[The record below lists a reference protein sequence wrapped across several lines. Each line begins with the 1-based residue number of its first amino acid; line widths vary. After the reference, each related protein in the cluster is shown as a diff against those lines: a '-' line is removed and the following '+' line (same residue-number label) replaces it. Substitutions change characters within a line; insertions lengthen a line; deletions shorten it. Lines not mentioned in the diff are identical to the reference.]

1 MPVPSLKE
9 KGSYPEKEERQR
21 ISETPGD
28 SLLAEEDVWKD
39 DKTRSEKDQ
48 EKMTPKEDIVDPKDD
63 VPQLLSADDL
73 QRLAA
78 NQPKSLQP
86 PVLIRRGTV
95 LDETIEKLKKRVV
108 SPDVSLLN
116 LRDAPADKESGFVEM
131 KSDDVGQEA
140 KDPCTSDKK
149 DDYYGDKHDDIER
162 SESSSPSRN
171 SSSLSQST
179 SSRSSSPAV
188 ELINRFKESKKKSE
202 QGEKSFEKGERII
215 QLNFCHGKN
224 PCSKVR

>member
-9 KGSYPEKEERQR
+9 KESYPEKEERQR

-28 SLLAEEDVWKD
+28 SLLVEKDVWKE
-39 DKTRSEKDQ
+39 DKTRSERDQ
-48 EKMTPKEDIVDPKDD
+48 EKMAPKEDIVDPKDD
-63 VPQLLSADDL
+63 VPQLLAADDL

-116 LRDAPADKESGFVEM
+116 LRDAPADKESGFGGM

-202 QGEKSFEKGERII
+202 QGEKSFEKGEHII

-224 PCSKVR
+224 PAK

>member
-1 MPVPSLKE
+1 MLV
-9 KGSYPEKEERQR
+9 
-21 ISETPGD
+21 
-28 SLLAEEDVWKD
+28 EEDVWKD

-48 EKMTPKEDIVDPKDD
+48 EKMTPKENIVDPKDD

-116 LRDAPADKESGFVEM
+116 LRDVPANKESGFVEM
-131 KSDDVGQEA
+131 KSDDVSQEA

-149 DDYYGDKHDDIER
+149 DDYYGDKQDDNER

-202 QGEKSFEKGERII
+202 QGEKSSEKGEHII

-224 PCSKVR
+224 PTK

>member
-1 MPVPSLKE
+1 MWSHLADNTDTKIAIHTKKVEDK
-9 KGSYPEKEERQR
+9 QT
-21 ISETPGD
+21 SETPGKS
-28 SLLAEEDVWKD
+28 SLVRDDVKEQV
-39 DKTRSEKDQ
+39 KTRSEIDQ
-48 EKMTPKEDIVDPKDD
+48 EQINSKEDIIDPKDD

-95 LDETIEKLKKRVV
+95 LDETIEKLKKRVE
-108 SPDVSLLN
+108 SPDLALLN
-116 LRDAPADKESGFVEM
+116 LPEMPANKQSCFGEM
-131 KSDDVGQEA
+131 KSDSSQEV

-149 DDYYGDKHDDIER
+149 GSCYGDQQEDNDR

-171 SSSLSQST
+171 SSLLSQST

-188 ELINRFKESKKKSE
+188 ELINRFKESNMNSE
-202 QGEKSFEKGERII
+202 QREKSSEKGEYIVHFD
-215 QLNFCHGKN
+215 LCGGYN
-224 PCSKVR
+224 PKR

>member
-1 MPVPSLKE
+1 MEAKQP
-9 KGSYPEKEERQR
+9 
-21 ISETPGD
+21 SETPRKSSVVG
-28 SLLAEEDVWKD
+28 EDVKEQ
-39 DKTRSEKDQ
+39 DKVRSEVDQ
-48 EKMTPKEDIVDPKDD
+48 EQVNTKEDIVDPKDD

-116 LRDAPADKESGFVEM
+116 LHEMPADKQSCFGEL
-131 KSDDVGQEA
+131 KSDVSEEA

-149 DDYYGDKHDDIER
+149 DSCYGDKQDDNDR

-188 ELINRFKESKKKSE
+188 ELINRFKESNKKSE
-202 QGEKSFEKGERII
+202 QGEKSSEKGEYIVHI
-215 QLNFCHGKN
+215 DLCDGCK
-224 PCSKVR
+224 PAK